1 VHSGKDKGGWI
12 DEKNL
17 EQLRVKWQADD
28 WQKVSTMNKK
38 NRQSQDG
45 HNVHS
50 GGSISTREHAKRMVS
65 NS

>member
-1 VHSGKDKGGWI
+1 MRSGKDKGGRI
-12 DEKNL
+12 GEIFL
-17 EQLRVKWQADD
+17 ERLRVK

-45 HNVHS
+45 HNAHS

>member
-1 VHSGKDKGGWI
+1 MVWI
-12 DEKNL
+12 RAVGLTNFFL

-45 HNVHS
+45 HNLHS